1 MRLIAGLVILAAST
15 SAAPVLA
22 QTAPPPAAPAPVA
35 APSLAAGTTVYDPAG
50 GVVGTIDS
58 IVGDIVVVSTG
69 TNKVSLAG
77 NVFGTGPKGPI
88 IAMTKAQLDAAA
100 AQAAGNAAVALK
112 TKLVPGTQIHGA
124 SGTVVGT
131 VKAVVDKFVDL
142 DTPKGAVRLPMT
154 AFAVGTAGEI
164 VIGMTAEQFDA
175 AVAAAK

>member
-22 QTAPPPAAPAPVA
+22 QTAPPPAAQ
-35 APSLAAGTTVYDPAG
+35 APSLAAGATVYDPAG
-50 GVVGTIDS
+50 DVVGTIDS

-69 TNKVSLAG
+69 TNKVSLAK

-88 IAMTKAQLDAAA
+88 VATTKAQLDAAA
-100 AQAAGNAAVALK
+100 TQAAGNAAVALK
-112 TKLVPGTQIHGA
+112 TKLVTGAQVHGA

-154 AFAVGTAGEI
+154 AFTVGTAGEI